1 MLIWKDSYSIGVKLI
16 DAQHKHL
23 FDIGNQ
29 AYLLLGNDF
38 QTNKYDDIVFI
49 IEDLRNY
56 FKYHFKCEEDY
67 MLKINYG
74 GYEEQ
79 KKEHDNFIK
88 KIDEQSL
95 SDIDK
100 NQQKYLLDLLGFL
113 FNWISQH
120 ILEKDKLI
128 PTL

>member
-1 MLIWKDSYSIGVKLI
+1 MLIWKETYSIGVELI
-16 DAQHKHL
+16 DTQHKYL

-29 AYLLLGNDF
+29 AYSLLENDL
-38 QTNKYDDIVFI
+38 QIDKYDDIALI

-67 MLKINYG
+67 MLKINYSR
-74 GYEEQ
+74 YEEH

-88 KIDEQSL
+88 KINSMQL
-95 SDIDK
+95 CDIDK
-100 NQQKYLLDLLGFL
+100 NQQKYILDLLVFL
-113 FNWISQH
+113 FNWISKH

-128 PTL
+128 MQL